1 MSNLFLKKNTFVGNP
16 TIKSLLSTPPE
27 SPLAIPISKF
37 LSPISAPEGR
47 LSDLGGTSSLRL
59 SQAIDEC
66 FLDSKANVNN
76 YSKDDVFSR
85 DISAVEPASLEISG
99 GDLDEIYIVYTN
111 NIPVGFT
118 LNENKAK
125 EYIFKFAESLM
136 SPKYIMSKINYYLI
150 EIRFPGY
157 LLDEI
162 VYTIKYEKIPRL
174 I

>member
-1 MSNLFLKKNTFVGNP
+1 MSNLFLKKNTFVGNL
-16 TIKSLLSTPPE
+16 TIKSLLRSPPA

-37 LSPISAPEGR
+37 LS
-47 LSDLGGTSSLRL
+47 
-59 SQAIDEC
+59 QIDEC
-66 FLDSKANVNN
+66 FLDSNPNVNN
-76 YSKDDVFSR
+76 YSKDVLFSR
-85 DISAVEPASLEISG
+85 DISAAEPASLEISG

-125 EYIFKFAESLM
+125 EYISKFAESLM
-136 SPKYIMSKINYYLI
+136 SPKYIMNKINYCLI
-150 EIRFPGY
+150 EIKFPGY

>member
-16 TIKSLLSTPPE
+16 AIKSLLSTPPE

-37 LSPISAPEGR
+37 LSQISAPLGR
-47 LSDLGGTSSLRL
+47 LSDLGGE
-59 SQAIDEC
+59 AIDEC
-66 FLDSKANVNN
+66 FIDSKANVIN
-76 YSKDDVFSR
+76 YSKDVVLFSR
-85 DISAVEPASLEISG
+85 DISAVKPASLEISG

-125 EYIFKFAESLM
+125 EYISKFAESLM
-136 SPKYIMSKINYYLI
+136 SPKYTMSKINYYLI